1 MRKNGK
7 WVLLIVL
14 GVFALLFCLQAA
26 AQSENASTLYK
37 STTVY
42 DIPEDS
48 ISVDPNAPNGTR
60 VDCISKAQFKNLIQ
74 IRENFRAKVLSSAKS
89 L

>member
-1 MRKNGK
+1 MKKHGK
-7 WVLLIVL
+7 LVLMIVL

-26 AQSENASTLYK
+26 AQSENPSTIYK
-37 STTVY
+37 PTTIY

-48 ISVDPNAPNGTR
+48 ISADPTHPNGMHIDGR
-60 VDCISKAQFKNLIQ
+60 RESNLKNLIKF
-74 IRENFRAKVLSSAKS
+74 REDFRNKVLSSAKG